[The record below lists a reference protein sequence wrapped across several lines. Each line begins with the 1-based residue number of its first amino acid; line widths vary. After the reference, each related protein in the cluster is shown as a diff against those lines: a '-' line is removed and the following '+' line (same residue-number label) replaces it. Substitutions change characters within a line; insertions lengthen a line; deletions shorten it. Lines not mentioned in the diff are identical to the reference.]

1 MGIAY
6 ATIEE
11 TNVVGNLPSSE
22 SVLRRLIQDEFPI
35 DQILARANRMKI
47 NDTNLA
53 RIMSE
58 ETGITVS
65 EHVCDIQYA
74 RHCAKQGRSC
84 PL

>member
-35 DQILARANRMKI
+35 DQILANRMKI